1 MKTMSGLFLGMLAML
16 LMWGVS
22 PAQAQKTA
30 AEVDGTAM
38 HRSVDGSS
46 GTLLRSGAYTMISV
60 VGQPVAGT
68 VASGTIGPLQQRAKA
83 AQQRASLNE
92 AAAVPSAYALAAN
105 YPNPF
110 NPQTTIQVAVPEAGR
125 VELVVYDVLGREV
138 ARLIDGE
145 MAAGRHE
152 VVFDGRGLA
161 SGVYVYRM
169 AAGSF
174 EQHRTMMLVK

>member
-1 MKTMSGLFLGMLAML
+1 MKTISRLFLGVMAALVV
-16 LMWGVS
+16 WSVP

-30 AEVDGTAM
+30 AEVDGKAV

-46 GTLLRSGAYTMISV
+46 GTLLRSGTYTMISV
-60 VGQPVAGT
+60 VGQPVASQFAGGT
-68 VASGTIGPLQQRAKA
+68 LGQLQHRAQA
-83 AQQRASLNE
+83 AQQRASLDE
-92 AAAVPSAYALAAN
+92 AAGVPSAYALSSN

-110 NPQTTIQVAVPEAGR
+110 NPETRIEVAVPEASR

-145 MAAGRHE
+145 VAAGRHE

-161 SGVYVYRM
+161 SGLYVYRM
-169 AAGSF
+169 VAGSF
-174 EQHRTMMLVK
+174 SQHRTMLLVK